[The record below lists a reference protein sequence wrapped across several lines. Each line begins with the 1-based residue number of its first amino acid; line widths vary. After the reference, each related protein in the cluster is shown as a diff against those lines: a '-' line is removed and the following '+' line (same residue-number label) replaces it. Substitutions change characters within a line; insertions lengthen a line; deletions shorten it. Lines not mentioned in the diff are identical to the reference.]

1 MPTRLLLIMF
11 TLMGGLIVMTG
22 NVQAEPR
29 AAIHLAGST
38 AENTER
44 NVRDKYGTT
53 LTPEDQKETE
63 SDINITANIRKAAVA
78 DETLSVNAK
87 NIKIITRDGIV
98 TLRGPVE
105 SETESIRLQQ
115 LAAQTPGAVQVY
127 NQLEIKGP

>member
-1 MPTRLLLIMF
+1 MPTRLMMF
-11 TLMGGLIVMTG
+11 TLLGGLIVMTG
-22 NVQAEPR
+22 TAQAEQA
-29 AAIHLAGST
+29 AAIYLSGSS
-38 AENTER
+38 AENTGR

-63 SDINITANIRKAAVA
+63 SDINITTNIRKAAVA
-78 DETLSVNAK
+78 DESLSINAK

-105 SETESIRLQQ
+105 SDSESAILQH
-115 LAAQTPGAVQVY
+115 LAAQTPGAIQVY